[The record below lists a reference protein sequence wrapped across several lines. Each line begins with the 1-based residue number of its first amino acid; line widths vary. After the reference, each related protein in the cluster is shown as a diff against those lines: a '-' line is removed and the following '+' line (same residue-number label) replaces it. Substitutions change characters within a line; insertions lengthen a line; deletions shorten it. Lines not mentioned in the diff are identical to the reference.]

1 MFMKRISVA
10 VLCLAVLAS
19 AQSPPDPPNPA
30 PKDPQA
36 VALAQRA
43 LAAMGA
49 VSGLLASD
57 SLATGTLTLYGENIK
72 GGNTVAMVL
81 KTKGRKLVRV
91 ELQRDSGTTVRIL
104 NDGQGTIQRPDG
116 TVRHLLMNNT
126 FGERVSHIPALS
138 LLAENDDAIVEV
150 EQAGQATVSGQPAD
164 LVALSVVP
172 TSDEKQAPYFRSQTR
187 TTFWVDQMSSFVTK
201 MQYVLAAENDSNVQ
215 SQIET
220 IFSDYRNVKG
230 LWVPFHQSTY
240 ADGNL
245 ESDLVLTSVEFNVG
259 LSDSEF
265 ALPQVRRP

>member
-81 KTKGRKLVRV
+81 KTKCRKLVRV
-91 ELQRDSGTTVRIL
+91 ELQRDTGATVSL
-104 NDGQGTIQRPDG
+104 LSEGQGTI
-116 TVRHLLMNNT
+116 
-126 FGERVSHIPALS
+126 
-138 LLAENDDAIVEV
+138 
-150 EQAGQATVSGQPAD
+150 
-164 LVALSVVP
+164 
-172 TSDEKQAPYFRSQTR
+172 
-187 TTFWVDQMSSFVTK
+187 
-201 MQYVLAAENDSNVQ
+201 
-215 SQIET
+215 
-220 IFSDYRNVKG
+220 
-230 LWVPFHQSTY
+230 
-240 ADGNL
+240 
-245 ESDLVLTSVEFNVG
+245 
-259 LSDSEF
+259 
-265 ALPQVRRP
+265 